1 MMNTKG
7 KGDVA
12 SMFALRQFDTRCR
25 DQHVTWDYYKLA
37 STPSATMQPLANS
50 YAQGKSS
57 DERGPRLE
65 ISSQK
70 VNQPSP
76 QRVDG
81 GRSSGP
87 PISFQSV
94 KQPFEA
100 GSSPG
105 PIHFDYRCAAK
116 ILFVE

>member
-1 MMNTKG
+1 MMNMKG

-12 SMFALRQFDTRCR
+12 SVLALHQFDTRCG
-25 DQHVTWDYYKLA
+25 DQHVTCDYHKLA
-37 STPSATMQPLANS
+37 STLAAAMQPLANS

-81 GRSSGP
+81 RRSSGP
-87 PISFQSV
+87 PIGFQSI